1 MTEHQIFISYSH
13 SDADWAQKFAR
24 SLQDIGLPVWL
35 DQFELTPGSPWQDEL
50 EAALRGSD
58 VFAFLIHPD
67 KLNGP
72 LLSFELGVAMSLK
85 KTIVPVVP
93 QGLEPYRL
101 PSPLR
106 RIQWLERTS
115 PEETAQKFANAIESL
130 FKKAA

>member
-1 MTEHQIFISYSH
+1 MIDHQVFISYAH

-35 DQFELTPGSPWQDEL
+35 DKFEIIPGSPWEEKL

-67 KLNGP
+67 NLNSP
-72 LLSFELGVAMSLK
+72 ALSLELGAAISLK

-93 QGLEPYRL
+93 QGFESYLL

-106 RIQWLERTS
+106 RLQWLERTS
-115 PEETAQKFANAIESL
+115 PEETAQKFATAIDSL